1 MRTLTLT
8 LTLPLSTDPEPNPNP
23 NPDPTPNP
31 NPNQV
36 RREGPALQTPA
47 RRFRQYN
54 VELNRES
61 ATKVA
66 QRIWIFEL

>member
-1 MRTLTLT
+1 
-8 LTLPLSTDPEPNPNP
+8 
-23 NPDPTPNP
+23 
-31 NPNQV
+31 V